1 VSKPPYPYPEDE
13 FDVVGRESGPR
24 GVHRAPRSA
33 WATAAPF
40 VLVVLLF
47 SGLAYGLVTYL
58 YSWQGLTLP
67 GQEIPDDLQGQ
78 SPSASASATTPAATP
93 TTTPPPPVAP
103 KPLFGTPVT
112 VYNATSIRGLAADG
126 AAALTTA
133 GFTKVTAENFTGRKP
148 AASTVFYA
156 SDDLK
161 VTAEA
166 AAASLGITTVTLSPA
181 ESADGIAVVLVSDF
195 RP

>member
-13 FDVVGRESGPR
+13 FDVAGHESGPR

-40 VLVVLLF
+40 ILVVLLF

-58 YSWQGLTLP
+58 YSWQGITLP
-67 GQEIPDDLQGQ
+67 GQEVPDDLQGDT
-78 SPSASASATTPAATP
+78 PSSTPSTTATTPATTP
-93 TTTPPPPVAP
+93 TTVPPVAP
-103 KPLFGTPVT
+103 TPLFATPVT
-112 VYNATSIRGLAADG
+112 VYNSTSIRGLAAQG
-126 AAALTTA
+126 AAALKGA
-133 GFTKVTAENFTGRKP
+133 GFTKVTAENFTGKKP
-148 AASTVFYA
+148 KTSTVFYA

-166 AAASLGITTVTLSPA
+166 AAASLGITTVTLSPPDA
-181 ESADGIAVVLVSDF
+181 ANGIAVVLVSDF